1 MSSGSRSFGVLG
13 LLLAFA
19 LGVSACNQGNS
30 EPESADSGT
39 PAISAGS
46 VENEKRED
54 TAQPNDLVRP
64 VQEDVRGD
72 HQAPTAQP
80 PAPSRPAASSSPS
93 AAESK
98 VTRAPSE
105 PAARAPEL
113 QDIGS
118 PPEPPPAPPAPP
130 AMLEPEII
138 EVTVPA
144 GSVLELELLTA
155 LDTSV
160 NRVGDEIQARTIS
173 PLYVK
178 GKPVLAQGSYVEGR
192 VTAVQASGKVKG
204 KASIGFTFDRL
215 STHTG
220 VKEIRTTFVE
230 KEAASRKKKDAAVI
244 GGAAGAG
251 ALIGAILGGKKGA
264 AIGAGIGG
272 AGGTGVV
279 LTTKGEEIR
288 IPVGSEIN
296 VRLDEELVL
305 QLN

>member
-1 MSSGSRSFGVLG
+1 MSSGSSSFGVLG

-19 LGVSACNQGNS
+19 LGVSACNQGNN
-30 EPESADSGT
+30 EPEPADSGT

-46 VENEKRED
+46 VENEKPGEN
-54 TAQPNDLVRP
+54 TAQPIYP
-64 VQEDVRGD
+64 AQEDVRGD
-72 HQAPTAQP
+72 HQAPAAKP
-80 PAPSRPAASSSPS
+80 PAPSRPTASSSPS

-113 QDIGS
+113 QDIAS
-118 PPEPPPAPPAPP
+118 PPEPPPPAP
-130 AMLEPEII
+130 LEPEII

-230 KEAASRKKKDAAVI
+230 KEAASRKKKDATII

-251 ALIGAILGGKKGA
+251 ALIGGILGGKKGA

>member
-1 MSSGSRSFGVLG
+1 MSSGSRWFGVLG

-19 LGVSACNQGNS
+19 LGVSACNQGNN
-30 EPESADSGT
+30 EPEPADSGT

-46 VENEKRED
+46 VENEKPGED
-54 TAQPNDLVRP
+54 TAQPIYP
-64 VQEDVRGD
+64 AQEDVRGA
-72 HQAPTAQP
+72 HQAPTA
-80 PAPSRPAASSSPS
+80 APSRPDASSSPS
-93 AAESK
+93 VPESK

-105 PAARAPEL
+105 PTAHAPEL

-118 PPEPPPAPPAPP
+118 PPEPPPAPPAP
-130 AMLEPEII
+130 LEPEII

-230 KEAASRKKKDAAVI
+230 KEAASRKKKDAAII

-251 ALIGAILGGKKGA
+251 ALIGGILGGKKGA

>member
-19 LGVSACNQGNS
+19 LGVSACNQGNN
-30 EPESADSGT
+30 EPEPADSAP
-39 PAISAGS
+39 PAI
-46 VENEKRED
+46 
-54 TAQPNDLVRP
+54 
-64 VQEDVRGD
+64 
-72 HQAPTAQP
+72 TAQP

-93 AAESK
+93 VPESK
-98 VTRAPSE
+98 VPRAPSE
-105 PAARAPEL
+105 PAARAPEP
-113 QDIGS
+113 QDIES
-118 PPEPPPAPPAPP
+118 PPEPPPAPPAL
-130 AMLEPEII
+130 LEPEII
-138 EVTVPA
+138 EVTVPT

-215 STHTG
+215 SSPTG

-230 KEAASRKKKDAAVI
+230 KEAASQKEEGLRGFVWVEN
-244 GGAAGAG
+244 
-251 ALIGAILGGKKGA
+251 
-264 AIGAGIGG
+264 GISG
-272 AGGTGVV
+272 
-279 LTTKGEEIR
+279 
-288 IPVGSEIN
+288 
-296 VRLDEELVL
+296 
-305 QLN
+305 